1 MATFAFTS
9 EVVTVHS
16 PFRPAVQLPLVQVEG
31 RPSEEKYFQ
40 CVTTNHALKK
50 LIVEDRFAKAAKSLR
65 CALLG
70 TDILKQLKLLKDEAW
85 KKRTD
90 AVSGANSRQKGKWR
104 AKVLAF
110 PATVDIVAPK
120 VSTVESKTLTVQ
132 LTNPCKGLV
141 MLLTSEALEYLRAVV
156 TVQLDNGGAVGT
168 AHVRTN
174 MSEDDRVE
182 TGVENLY
189 WSYVRKQYRAMFDP
203 PETDGIK
210 QPRRQY
216 YTNDKDHVMTFV
228 QTGVKS
234 EDNDV
239 DHDTEHQS
247 PSELPEAKGGD
258 GAASPSTT
266 I

>member
-110 PATVDIVAPK
+110 PATVDIVVP
-120 VSTVESKTLTVQ
+120 
-132 LTNPCKGLV
+132 
-141 MLLTSEALEYLRAVV
+141 
-156 TVQLDNGGAVGT
+156 
-168 AHVRTN
+168 
-174 MSEDDRVE
+174 
-182 TGVENLY
+182 
-189 WSYVRKQYRAMFDP
+189 
-203 PETDGIK
+203 
-210 QPRRQY
+210 
-216 YTNDKDHVMTFV
+216 
-228 QTGVKS
+228 
-234 EDNDV
+234 
-239 DHDTEHQS
+239 
-247 PSELPEAKGGD
+247 
-258 GAASPSTT
+258 
-266 I
+266 